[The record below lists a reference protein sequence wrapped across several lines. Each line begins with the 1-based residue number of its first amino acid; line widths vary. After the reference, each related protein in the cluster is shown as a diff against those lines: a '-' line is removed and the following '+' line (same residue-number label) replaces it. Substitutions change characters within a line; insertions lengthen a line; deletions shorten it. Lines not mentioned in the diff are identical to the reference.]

1 MFFYQIKVII
11 KENKVEEFVKSLRS
25 LSRGFQKETGCVDF
39 SLYRHTEKINTFSV
53 IGEWKTRQA
62 MEKHF
67 KNKKFEV
74 LVGAT
79 RVLGD
84 TFEMSTGESSEKG
97 GFQLAREKIS
107 LQSSESGTYTD

>member
-1 MFFYQIKVII
+1 MFFYQIKIVI
-11 KENKVEEFVKSLRS
+11 KESKVDEFVESLRS
-25 LSRGFQKETGCVDF
+25 LSSGFRKEKGCLDF
-39 SLYRHTEKINTFSV
+39 SMYRHTEKENTFSV
-53 IGEWKTRQA
+53 VGEWRTLQI

-74 LVGAT
+74 LIGAA

-84 TFEMSTGESSEKG
+84 TFEMSTGETSEKG

-107 LQSSESGTYTD
+107 LQPNESTATD

>member
-1 MFFYQIKVII
+1 MFFYQIKIGV
-11 KENKVEEFVKSLRS
+11 KENKVDEFIESLQT
-25 LSRGFQKETGCVDF
+25 LSDEFRKDKECLGVN
-39 SLYRHTEKINTFSV
+39 LYRQTEIKDTFSV

-74 LVGAT
+74 LIGAAK
-79 RVLGD
+79 VLGD

-107 LQSSESGTYTD
+107 LQSEESGTHTD